1 MNFEAITKGKWTWQD
16 GKKRSVLDY
25 VLASQGI
32 ADSVTQ
38 MTVDDE
44 GWFDIGS
51 DHNLMFWESRG
62 LEEVGG
68 VKASETK
75 RRVKHNWV

>member
-1 MNFEAITKGKWTWQD
+1 M
-16 GKKRSVLDY
+16 KRSVLDY

-44 GWFDIGS
+44 GWFDIDS

-62 LEEVGG
+62 
-68 VKASETK
+68 
-75 RRVKHNWV
+75 

>member
-1 MNFEAITKGKWTWQD
+1 MNFEAITKGKWTWQG
-16 GKKRSVLDY
+16 GKKRLVLDY

-44 GWFDIGS
+44 G
-51 DHNLMFWESRG
+51 
-62 LEEVGG
+62 
-68 VKASETK
+68 
-75 RRVKHNWV
+75 